1 MIDGKCLGQFFFFI
15 SQFSIGSLP
24 VVVVVATAAAS
35 APMLLLL
42 IQLLLMLSRFYITRK
57 NRFSFFWSI
66 CAWDVVVVV
75 MKRKISAYLFFW
87 ILDCGGNVQ
96 VTTLNIGSGTYVSGC
111 ILLEALSYSNR
122 FICDTSKEE
131 DEENDDDR
139 KRE

>member
-1 MIDGKCLGQFFFFI
+1 MQSAMIDGKCLGQFFFSI

-35 APMLLLL
+35 AHMLLLL

-75 MKRKISAYLFFW
+75 MKRKISAYLFFGYW
-87 ILDCGGNVQ
+87 TAVAMYKSQ
-96 VTTLNIGSGTYVSGC
+96 P
-111 ILLEALSYSNR
+111 
-122 FICDTSKEE
+122 
-131 DEENDDDR
+131 
-139 KRE
+139 